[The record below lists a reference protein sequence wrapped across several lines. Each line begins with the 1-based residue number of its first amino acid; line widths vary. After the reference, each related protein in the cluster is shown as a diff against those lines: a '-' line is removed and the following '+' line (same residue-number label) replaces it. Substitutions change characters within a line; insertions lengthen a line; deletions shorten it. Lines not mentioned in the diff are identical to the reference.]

1 MSCKTTDEFPEVEIK
16 TSFILLIQYGNKHI
30 ALELLLKYSQFVF
43 LFLAQFQP
51 NSAQN
56 SQEQFPTNSAQ
67 NNSLLLLQKF
77 PPDKELKVKIIP
89 SLSQEKI

>member
-56 SQEQFPTNSAQ
+56 
-67 NNSLLLLQKF
+67 
-77 PPDKELKVKIIP
+77 
-89 SLSQEKI
+89 

>member
-16 TSFILLIQYGNKHI
+16 CFILLIQYGNKHI

-56 SQEQFPTNSAQ
+56 
-67 NNSLLLLQKF
+67 
-77 PPDKELKVKIIP
+77 
-89 SLSQEKI
+89 